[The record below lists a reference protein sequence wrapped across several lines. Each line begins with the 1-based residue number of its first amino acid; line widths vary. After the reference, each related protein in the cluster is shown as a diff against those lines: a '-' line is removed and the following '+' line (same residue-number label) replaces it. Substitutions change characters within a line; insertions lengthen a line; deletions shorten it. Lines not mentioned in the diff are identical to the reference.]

1 MRNIYLD
8 NQATTQCDPR
18 VLEAMLPYFCEIYG
32 NPSSDHE
39 FGYQAST
46 ALEKAREQT
55 AQIIGAQAKDILFTS
70 GATAAANTAIIGCA
84 RFYGKK
90 RNHIIT
96 SAIEHKCVLESCKA
110 LQEEGF
116 EVNYIKPTIDGIIE
130 PDAVERLI
138 SDKTLLVSIMA
149 VNNEIGTIQPIRE
162 IGQICRSR
170 GVIFHTDAAQAIG
183 KINIDVAKDNIS
195 ILTLSGHKI
204 YAPKGV
210 GAIYISSS
218 PKVKLRPLI
227 FGGGQER
234 QLFPGT
240 TPVPLC
246 VGLGQACELMRTE
259 MHEVNDNISRIKSR
273 FFEYIAQNLEQV
285 YLNGHKDKRVPH
297 NLNISFAGVEG
308 ESLMMAMP
316 EVAVSS
322 GSACTS
328 DTLEP
333 SYVLKAMGI
342 SEDLVH
348 TAIRFG
354 FGRFTTED
362 DAMYVA
368 QKTVESVKRLRSMSP
383 IYKKLST

>member
-1 MRNIYLD
+1 
-8 NQATTQCDPR
+8 
-18 VLEAMLPYFCEIYG
+18 
-32 NPSSDHE
+32 
-39 FGYQAST
+39 
-46 ALEKAREQT
+46 
-55 AQIIGAQAKDILFTS
+55 
-70 GATAAANTAIIGCA
+70 
-84 RFYGKK
+84 
-90 RNHIIT
+90 
-96 SAIEHKCVLESCKA
+96 VLESCKS

-116 EVNYIKPTIDGIIE
+116 EVSYIKPTVGGIIE

-162 IGQICRSR
+162 IGQICRSH

-183 KINIDVAKDNIS
+183 KISIDVAKDNIS
-195 ILTLSGHKI
+195 MLTLSGHKI

-383 IYKKLST
+383 IYKKLSA

>member
-1 MRNIYLD
+1 
-8 NQATTQCDPR
+8 
-18 VLEAMLPYFCEIYG
+18 MLPYFCEIYG
-32 NPSSDHE
+32 NPSSDHD
-39 FGYQAST
+39 FGYQANA

-55 AQIIGAQAKDILFTS
+55 AQIIGAQAKDILFAS
-70 GATAAANTAIIGCA
+70 GATAAVNTAIIGCA

-116 EVNYIKPTIDGIIE
+116 EVSYLKPTIDGIIE
-130 PDAVERLI
+130 PGAVERLI
-138 SDKTLLVSIMA
+138 SDKTLLASVMA

-162 IGQICRSR
+162 IGNICRSH

-183 KINIDVAKDNIS
+183 KIDIDVEKDNIS
-195 ILTLSGHKI
+195 MLTLSGHKI

-218 PKVKLRPLI
+218 PKIKLRPLI

-240 TPVPLC
+240 TSVPLC
-246 VGLGQACELMRTE
+246 VGLGRACELMHTE

-273 FFEYIAQNLEQV
+273 FFDYITKNIEQV

-297 NLNISFAGVEG
+297 NLNMSFAGVEG

-342 SEDLVH
+342 SEDLIH

-362 DAMYVA
+362 EAMYVA
-368 QKTVESVKRLRSMSP
+368 QKIAESVKKLRSMSP
-383 IYKKLST
+383 IYKRSSAIV